1 MDGLCRSCLR
11 KCSRAIANKLAESHI
26 RRQRFIPTV
35 ITSRG
40 CKNRI
45 SPGQKPTGDRRSR
58 ILTHLQTSRSIQ
70 QDPLSTAKT
79 FFWSSKFNSR
89 PGKQNGCKQPPEVM
103 VSPSAFLCRQH
114 GQFC

>member
-1 MDGLCRSCLR
+1 MDGPCRSCSR
-11 KCSRAIANKLAESHI
+11 KCSRAIASILAENHI
-26 RRQRFIPTV
+26 RRQRFVPIV

-40 CKNRI
+40 CKNRT
-45 SPGQKPTGDRRSR
+45 SPGQKPTGDRRFR
-58 ILTHLQTSRSIQ
+58 ILTRPQPSRSVQ

-79 FFWSSKFNSR
+79 FFWSSKFSSR
-89 PGKQNGCKQPPEVM
+89 PRKQNGCKQPPEVM